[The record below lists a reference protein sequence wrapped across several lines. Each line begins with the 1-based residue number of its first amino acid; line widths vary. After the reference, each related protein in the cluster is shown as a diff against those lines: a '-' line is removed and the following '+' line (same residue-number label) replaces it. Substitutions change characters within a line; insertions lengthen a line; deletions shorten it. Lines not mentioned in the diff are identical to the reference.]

1 MKHEEAF
8 YLGYVTK
15 TRGLKGE
22 VQVFFEFEAYRQ
34 INFEVMHLEI
44 DHKLVPYF
52 VSSVKLLLNKTGY
65 FYFQD
70 IDHIDKAVFL
80 VKKKIYLPLSQKPQQ
95 AENDF
100 FYSKLLG
107 FLAVDKKRG
116 KLGKIIQVNE
126 YPQQFVATILCQN
139 QEVLVP
145 LNEDFIIKIE
155 AKENILTLDLPEGLL
170 DIYLA

>member
-15 TRGLKGE
+15 KRGLKGE
-22 VQVFFEFEAYRQ
+22 VQVFFEFEAYCQ
-34 INFEVMHLEI
+34 INFEVVHLEI
-44 DHKLVPYF
+44 NRKLVPYF
-52 VSSVKLLLNKTGY
+52 VSSVKLLPNKTGY
-65 FYFQD
+65 FYFED
-70 IDHIDKAVFL
+70 IDHIDKATFL

-100 FYSKLLG
+100 FYPKLLG
-107 FLAVDKKRG
+107 FLAVDKKLG

-126 YPQQFVATILCQN
+126 YPQQFVAVILCQN

-155 AKENILTLDLPEGLL
+155 EKENILTLDLPEGLL
-170 DIYLA
+170 DIYLP